1 MNTKRPRIGVSF
13 LFASMLLLA
22 GCTTMLTSPS
32 KTTQKPKPSPNLL
45 DIVDV
50 RQATPYTCGVASSL
64 AILNYYGIEARE
76 DSLAER
82 FGSTEEAGT
91 SPQQIADGLASYGL
105 EAILKVNTSLE
116 DLSAN
121 LRNGIPTMVAIQAWL
136 DSYPAYDWTS
146 NWEDGHWVI
155 VIGMDNRNIYFED
168 PSLLGTRGW
177 MPKDE
182 FLARWHDYAGSGPY
196 DPATDKAVMQLSI
209 SVRGK
214 PALRPSFTRIE

>member
-1 MNTKRPRIGVSF
+1 MHKNNLRLGVCF
-13 LFASMLLLA
+13 LFASMLFLF
-22 GCTTMLTSPS
+22 GCTTTPTSTSPV
-32 KTTQKPKPSPNLL
+32 LL
-45 DIVDV
+45 DIADV
-50 RQATPYTCGVASSL
+50 RQATSYTCGVASSL

-76 DSLAER
+76 DSLAES
-82 FGSTEEAGT
+82 FGTTEEAGT
-91 SPQQIADGLASYGL
+91 SPQQIVAGFASYGL

-116 DLSAN
+116 DLGAN

-136 DSYPAYDWTS
+136 DPYPAADWAS

-155 VIGMDNRNIYFED
+155 VIGMDGRNIYFED

-196 DPATDKAVMQLSI
+196 NPATDKALMHLSI

-214 PALRPSFTRIE
+214 PAPRPAFTRIE